1 MIISVQFSSVQ
12 EGIDALGK
20 AHMRSIPS
28 LSDVSPIL
36 PLKRFQCSS
45 DWRRPSL
52 VLSRKIVWRFL
63 FQRLSPPGDQ
73 WYDVLGFLPAGSVSS
88 FSTLQIFREASNLWG
103 LLCPP
108 VVLLGRFPSL
118 LHIQDST
125 PPGVFEGGCRPST
138 HSSLGFSFH
147 FSLLV
152 ASALNLWGWWHV

>member
-1 MIISVQFSSVQ
+1 
-12 EGIDALGK
+12 
-20 AHMRSIPS
+20 MRSEKPICAPS
-28 LSDVSPIL
+28 
-36 PLKRFQCSS
+36 
-45 DWRRPSL
+45 
-52 VLSRKIVWRFL
+52 
-63 FQRLSPPGDQ
+63 RLSQTFPQCCLWNGSNVRLIEDGPLSSFQGRSSGASSFNASLLQ
-73 WYDVLGFLPAGSVSS
+73 AISGMMFLALPAGSVSS
-88 FSTLQIFREASNLWG
+88 FSTLQIFREASHLWG